1 MILLD
6 SEDNNEN
13 ENEYPYISSSSNVG
27 ELRLKFDCT
36 YFGGGLIEGLFKP
49 DGGKTEG
56 SELDGKTSIFKVIK
70 KPFYEKD
77 INNLIKKM
85 NFDEEIEKLLY
96 LNEDDKNEEIIKLRN
111 QLFIKDKY
119 RVKQNK
125 KESKFFIAYK
135 QGRKLKNDKSNR
147 THNKYSSDNLINSIY
162 TKLNDSLLL
171 FLNKLIRSI
180 YSIEQLNRFL
190 SELKLPTIK
199 ASKVLMK
206 NARTNNKGKVY
217 NLNLLNLTI
226 KDYISQNIS
235 PKTINLPFDYNKKII
250 QKLLEDEENKDI
262 FNFIFNELKIEDWL
276 DIYLYKKEIDDFI
289 DNNQFS
295 SIIINEIKESL
306 IRIDKTFLEMKKDD
320 KLYLNCFTLM
330 IYNYKRYFSMKEERA
345 LKIIKNN

>member
-1 MILLD
+1 MILHD

-13 ENEYPYISSSSNVG
+13 ENEYSYISSSSNI
-27 ELRLKFDCT
+27 EKLRPKFDCT
-36 YFGGGLIEGLFKP
+36 YFKKGVIEGLFKP
-49 DGGKTEG
+49 NEGKTKE

-180 YSIEQLNRFL
+180 YSIEQLNHFL

-199 ASKVLMK
+199 ASKVFMK

-306 IRIDKTFLEMKKDD
+306 IRIDKAFLEMKKDD

>member
-1 MILLD
+1 MILHD

-13 ENEYPYISSSSNVG
+13 ENEYPYISSISNIE
-27 ELRLKFDCT
+27 ELIPKDDCAC
-36 YFGGGLIEGLFKP
+36 FEKGVIEGLFKP
-49 DGGKTEG
+49 NEGKTKE

-125 KESKFFIAYK
+125 RESKFFIAYK

-180 YSIEQLNRFL
+180 YSIEQLNHFL

-262 FNFIFNELKIEDWL
+262 FNFIFNELKLEDWL
-276 DIYLYKKEIDDFI
+276 DIYLYKKEIDNFI
-289 DNNQFS
+289 
-295 SIIINEIKESL
+295 EIRESL
-306 IRIDKTFLEMKKDD
+306 IRIDNTFLEMKKVD

-330 IYNYKRYFSMKEERA
+330 IYNYKRYFSNKEGRI
-345 LKIIKNN
+345 LQNIKINKI